1 MPRAPRLLRRRLRAP
16 RPAGILAGLAL
27 FFALS
32 GSVVAATKVARNSIG
47 SAEIKNGSIRAGDLA
62 GNTLTGAQIDEEEL
76 GVVPRA
82 GSAGSATTAQAAAE
96 AQHAASATRADRATA
111 ADRAA
116 TADKATTA
124 GTADKATTAGT
135 ADKATT
141 AGSADKATTADR
153 AQRADDAA
161 ALQGRSADDFASSD
175 EVFPVAVG
183 LAGGESRVLVE
194 RDGLRIVA
202 RCATGIGT
210 TSGGTADVLT
220 VLVESSTDGASF
232 AAPRNEL
239 DGSTGNAL
247 GPGTPEGK
255 RVAIQQT
262 ANSGVKV
269 VRVPSTPISATST
282 GGTSIFLGAG
292 GAIRVAFNSYGAT
305 CSISAPVVV
314 TTLR

>member
-1 MPRAPRLLRRRLRAP
+1 M
-16 RPAGILAGLAL
+16 AL

-32 GSVVAATKVARNSIG
+32 GTVVAATKIARNSIG
-47 SAEIKNGSIRAGDLA
+47 TAEIKNGSIRAGDLA
-62 GNTLTGAQIDEEEL
+62 KDTLTGTQIDEEEL

-82 GSAGSATTAQAAAE
+82 GAAGTATTAQAAAE
-96 AQHAASATRADRATA
+96 AQHASRADRATQ

-116 TADKATTA
+116 QADR
-124 GTADKATTAGT
+124 
-135 ADKATT
+135 
-141 AGSADKATTADR
+141 STTADR
-153 AQRADDAA
+153 ATSADRAARADEASTLA
-161 ALQGRSADDFASSD
+161 GSKPDDFAAAS

-183 LAGGESRVLVE
+183 LAGGTARTLVE
-194 RDGLRIVA
+194 RDGLRLVA
-202 RCATGIGT
+202 RCTTGVGT

-220 VLVESSTDGASF
+220 VSVESAVDGASF

-269 VRVPSTPISATST
+269 VRVPTEPVSATSA

-292 GAIRVAFNSYGAT
+292 GAIRVGFNLYGSV
-305 CSISAPVVV
+305 CSISAPVMV

>member
-124 GTADKATTAGT
+124 GTADKATTAS
-135 ADKATT
+135 
-141 AGSADKATTADR
+141 SADKATTADR